1 MFSLEKFYFILYANL
16 LKNANIPDC
25 YFYPFGST
33 DVNQL
38 MIGVHINMI
47 THDHFNSPYCWY
59 YDQEPF
65 DTKIADKCISHTT
78 NFPIHINHKNNELRI
93 LVVGEESN
101 EINTWSKKHNYKK
114 WYYFFHGFAALDWY
128 RDYQYVP
135 KIENQPTKV
144 FISYNRI
151 VTKSRSYRLYFA
163 SQLMKKNLLDHGH
176 VSLILH
182 DHGSGSWQNELNDPN
197 TLLSDSAKSLIKTQI
212 GTLENSLIIDQENPP
227 GHASADTGY
236 SELMMHKSALWHVV
250 TETVFYFD
258 KLHLT
263 EKIFKPITAKRPFM
277 LMGAVGNLAYLK
289 SYGFKTFD
297 RWIDE
302 SYDNETDP
310 DLRVEMIVDELE
322 KLCKLTFEEL
332 NSMHAEMQDVLEFN
346 FNHFYGDFKK
356 IIVEEMLVNFKNCI
370 VEHNAESTKTVDITS
385 IDFEQVQQLLS
396 H

>member
-1 MFSLEKFYFILYANL
+1 M
-16 LKNANIPDC
+16 
-25 YFYPFGST
+25 T
-33 DVNQL
+33 
-38 MIGVHINMI
+38 

-78 NFPIHINHKNNELRI
+78 NFPIHTSHKNNNLRM
-93 LVVGEESN
+93 LAVGEESN
-101 EINTWSKKHNYKK
+101 EINTWCKKQNYKK

-135 KIENQPTKV
+135 KIEIQPTKV

-163 SQLMKKNLLDHGH
+163 AQLMKKNLLDHGY

-182 DHGSGSWQNELNDPN
+182 DHGSGSWQDELINPN
-197 TLLSDSAKSLIKTQI
+197 TLLSDSAKSLVRTHIS
-212 GTLENSLIIDQENPP
+212 TLKNSLTIDQENPP
-227 GHASADTGY
+227 GHASAASGY
-236 SELMMHKSALWHVV
+236 NELLMHKSALWHIV

-277 LMGAVGNLAYLK
+277 FMGAIGNLEYLK

-302 SYDNETDP
+302 SYDNENDP
-310 DLRVEMIVDELE
+310 DLRIEMIVAELE
-322 KLCKLTFEEL
+322 KLCQLTADEL
-332 NSMHAEMQDVLEFN
+332 NLMYVEMQEILEFN

-356 IIVEEMLVNFKNCI
+356 IIVEEMLTNFKNCI
-370 VEHNAESTKTVDITS
+370 TEHNAESLNYVDIS
-385 IDFEQVQQLLS
+385 NIKFNQVQQLLS

>member
-33 DVNQL
+33 DVNHL
-38 MIGVHINMI
+38 MIGIHISLSS
-47 THDHFNSPYCWY
+47 HDHLNSPYCFY

-65 DTKIADKCISHTT
+65 DTNIADKCISRTRNFTAYTT
-78 NFPIHINHKNNELRI
+78 HENNKLRI
-93 LVVGEESN
+93 LAVGEKSN
-101 EINTWSKKHNYKK
+101 EINTWCKKYNYKN

-135 KIENQPTKV
+135 KIENQLTKV

-151 VTKSRSYRLYFA
+151 VTKSRSYRLYFV
-163 SQLMKKNLLDHGH
+163 SKLIEKNLLDYGH

-182 DHGSGSWQNELNDPN
+182 DHGSGTWQNELTDPN
-197 TLLSDSAKSLIKTQI
+197 TLLSDSAKKLIKSQI
-212 GTLENSLIIDQENPP
+212 ITLKDSLTIDQINPP

-250 TETVFYFD
+250 TETVFYYD

-263 EKIFKPITAKRPFM
+263 EKIFKPITAKRPFI

-302 SYDNETDP
+302 SYDYETDP
-310 DLRVEMIVDELE
+310 DLRIEMIVTELE
-322 KLCKLTFEEL
+322 KLCQLTADEL
-332 NSMHAEMQDVLEFN
+332 NLMYVEMQEILEFN

-356 IIVEEMLVNFKNCI
+356 IIVEEMLVNFKNCV
-370 VEHNAESTKTVDITS
+370 VEHNSESHNSVDIS
-385 IDFEQVQQLLS
+385 NISFDQVQRLLS
-396 H
+396 Q